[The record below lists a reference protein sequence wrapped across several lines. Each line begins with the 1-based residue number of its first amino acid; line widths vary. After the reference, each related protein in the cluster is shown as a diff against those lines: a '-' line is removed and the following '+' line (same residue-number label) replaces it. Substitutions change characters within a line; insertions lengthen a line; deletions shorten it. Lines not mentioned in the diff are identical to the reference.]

1 MSSAH
6 CPLTEDQFLCS
17 ICLDVFTDPVS
28 TPCAHNF
35 CNDCITEHWTVS
47 DTCPMREELFYTRP
61 QLRVNTF
68 ISEMVAQFRHEA
80 RQKTSSSSSSEQR
93 ACDACTGTKLRALK
107 SCLVSLASYCETHL
121 GPHLRAP
128 RLKRHRLI
136 DPVDSL
142 EDRVCMRHEKNPWSR
157 SVRQTRTCVCTLC
170 PVSGHETHDVVPLR
184 EECERKKVELEATEA
199 GSQQMLQ
206 KRRLRIQEVKR
217 SVKIS
222 EDEAEGVQVIAA
234 LKESVD
240 RGLNEL
246 IKEIEDKQ
254 ATTENPAEDSIT
266 ELERQIS
273 ELTTRGT
280 EVEQLSLSED
290 HLLFLRSLPSPQAA
304 PPTKDW
310 TQVRVRPPSHEGT
323 VVRAASELEETLSRE
338 DLGVASESIE
348 RKGKLHLSPEFGYWA
363 IWLRNGN
370 EYAALCG
377 PGVRLSL
384 RSQPEGVGV
393 FVDYEQGLVSLRD
406 ADAAAHTY
414 SYTCRCFTEKLH
426 PYFCPSNNEGGE
438 NSAPLIICPNRFN
451 FGVDRDRGADPGISF
466 V

>member
-1 MSSAH
+1 M
-6 CPLTEDQFLCS
+6 CS
-17 ICLDVFTDPVS
+17 LIRS
-28 TPCAHNF
+28 RHNF

-68 ISEMVAQFRHEA
+68 ISEM
-80 RQKTSSSSSSEQR
+80 
-93 ACDACTGTKLRALK
+93 

-142 EDRVCMRHEKNPWSR
+142 EDRVC
-157 SVRQTRTCVCTLC
+157 
-170 PVSGHETHDVVPLR
+170 HETHDVVPLR

-206 KRRLRIQEVKR
+206 KRWLRIQEVKR

-338 DLGVASESIE
+338 VKKLKDPDLG
-348 RKGKLHLSPEFGYWA
+348 G
-363 IWLRNGN
+363 LRS
-370 EYAALCG
+370 
-377 PGVRLSL
+377 RQ
-384 RSQPEGVGV
+384 SQPEGVGV

-426 PYFCPSNNEGGE
+426 PYFCPSNNEG
-438 NSAPLIICPNRFN
+438 AT
-451 FGVDRDRGADPGISF
+451 ISTMESKWEA
-466 V
+466 